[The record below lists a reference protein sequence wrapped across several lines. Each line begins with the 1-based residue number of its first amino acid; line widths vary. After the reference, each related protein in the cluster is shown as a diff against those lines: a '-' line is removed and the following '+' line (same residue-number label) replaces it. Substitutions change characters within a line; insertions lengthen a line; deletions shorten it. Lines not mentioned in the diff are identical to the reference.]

1 MMDPKVSIIIP
12 VYNVEAYL
20 PQCLDSVVNQT
31 YKNLE
36 IICVNDGATDNS
48 LSILESYASQDD
60 RIKVVSKNNGGL
72 SSARNEGHRYV
83 TGQYMMYLDSDD
95 WMDLTTC
102 EIAVRKAQKEN
113 ADVVFWNYIR
123 EFDTYSK
130 PKKIFEDTEIVF
142 DSTEELQAL
151 QRRFIGLYGEEL
163 KRPENADSIVTAW
176 GKLYRSDIILNNKIE
191 FVDTK
196 IIGTEDA
203 LFNLYVFGH
212 VQKAVYLTE
221 CLNHYRKLN
230 ISSLTKT
237 YKSGLKAQWDNLHNY
252 MGQYIEANHCDDTF
266 YMALQNRI
274 SLSVI
279 GLGMNALRGDS
290 VLHKMRIVKGIICDT
305 DYRNAVNHLEL
316 KYFPMHWRI
325 FFLFAK
331 CKCALGVYLLL
342 ACIKKLKGS

>member
-36 IICVNDGATDNS
+36 IICVNDGATDTS

-72 SSARNEGHRYV
+72 SSARNEGHKYV

-102 EIAVRKAQKEN
+102 EVAVRKAEKEN

-130 PKKIFEDTEIVF
+130 PKTIFEDTEIIF

-176 GKLYRSDIILNNKIE
+176 GKLYRSELIINNKIE

-196 IIGTEDA
+196 IIGTSEDA
-203 LFNLYVFGH
+203 LFNLEVFENVKKAIYVKDFF
-212 VQKAVYLTE
+212 Y
-221 CLNHYRKLN
+221 HYRK
-230 ISSLTKT
+230 
-237 YKSGLKAQWDNLHNY
+237 DNLNAFTKKYKKNLFSQWYTLFEILREH
-252 MGQYIEANHCDDTF
+252 ILVHDCPLSFE
-266 YMALQNRI
+266 MA
-274 SLSVI
+274 
-279 GLGMNALRGDS
+279 
-290 VLHKMRIVKGIICDT
+290 
-305 DYRNAVNHLEL
+305 
-316 KYFPMHWRI
+316 
-325 FFLFAK
+325 
-331 CKCALGVYLLL
+331 
-342 ACIKKLKGS
+342 